1 MAAFAHEDVPG
12 PAGGRCRKNL
22 KGDSLVTKGL
32 AKIGKGMVRRFTC
45 SQHEKGRRA
54 CADQRHQVIDL
65 KLVQILWW
73 LPAMRLPCMKKK
85 ASGVTFPGNPE
96 AAIPVSVNELKV
108 AAVAKGS
115 DIDHAPSAVFRYG
128 TRVVIL
134 VEMALQVEEGQRADG
149 NEHR

>member
-1 MAAFAHEDVPG
+1 MAAFAHEDVPR

-22 KGDSLVTKGL
+22 KGDSLFTKGL
-32 AKIGKGMVRRFTC
+32 AKIGKGMVRRRAGT
-45 SQHEKGRRA
+45 QYQERRHVGS
-54 CADQRHQVIDL
+54 DQRNQFIDRQQVE
-65 KLVQILWW
+65 ILR
-73 LPAMRLPCMKKK
+73 RLPGLCLPCVKEQT
-85 ASGVTFPGNPE
+85 AAVALSGDAE
-96 AAIPVSVNELKV
+96 AAMPVSVNELKV

-134 VEMALQVEEGQRADG
+134 VEMALQVEEGQRTDG

>member
-1 MAAFAHEDVPG
+1 MSVPISG
-12 PAGGRCRKNL
+12 ISSSTVSRSRSRGG
-22 KGDSLVTKGL
+22 
-32 AKIGKGMVRRFTC
+32 
-45 SQHEKGRRA
+45 SQA
-54 CADQRHQVIDL
+54 CD
-65 KLVQILWW
+65 
-73 LPAMRLPCMKKK
+73 LPCVKEQT
-85 ASGVTFPGNPE
+85 AAVALSGDAK